1 MIISTDTK
9 EVETFFKRFD
19 ELKSSTQLTV
29 LKKAVRAG
37 SKPILKYQRQK
48 AKSLFIS
55 QTGTLVKSLYVKV
68 NKSPSSEGTAIAT
81 IGVQNLAK
89 PKEKTRGRY
98 KTWYAS
104 SYAVWLNYGT
114 QEHSNSSGT
123 SIRKKAQGKSSIK
136 GVKATHFLDN
146 SLTSNQEQIEK
157 LMSDKFKE
165 ALMIAWN
172 KL

>member
-9 EVETFFKRFD
+9 EVATFFKRFD

-37 SKPILKYQRQK
+37 TKPVIKYQKQK

-68 NKSPSSEGTAIAT
+68 NKSPSSPGTAVAT

-89 PKEKTRGRY
+89 PK
-98 KTWYAS
+98 
-104 SYAVWLNYGT
+104 
-114 QEHSNSSGT
+114 
-123 SIRKKAQGKSSIK
+123 KAQGKRTIK

-146 SLTSNQEQIEK
+146 SLTTNQEQIEK
-157 LMSDKFKE
+157 LMSGKFKE

-172 KL
+172 K

>member
-9 EVETFFKRFD
+9 EVATFFKRFD
-19 ELKSSTQLTV
+19 ELKNSTQLTV

-37 SKPILKYQRQK
+37 SKPVIKYQRQK

-68 NKSPSSEGTAIAT
+68 NKSPSSPGTAIAT
-81 IGVQNLAK
+81 IGVRNLAK

-104 SYAVWLNYGT
+104 SYAIWLNYGT

-123 SIRKKAQGKSSIK
+123 SIRKKTQGTGSVK

-146 SLTSNQEQIEK
+146 SLKIGR
-157 LMSDKFKE
+157 
-165 ALMIAWN
+165 AHV
-172 KL
+172 